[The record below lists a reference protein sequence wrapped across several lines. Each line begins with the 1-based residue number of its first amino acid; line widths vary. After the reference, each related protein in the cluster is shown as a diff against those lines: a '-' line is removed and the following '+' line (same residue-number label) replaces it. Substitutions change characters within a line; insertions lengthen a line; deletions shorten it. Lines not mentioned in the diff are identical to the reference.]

1 MSVLSTQ
8 WHFPQK
14 SCPPVTINSQQKV
27 DTKEEKVFPIA
38 QQHHLYVYI
47 PNIYTFIHQSKQMWS
62 VLILSGY
69 ILANQ
74 HRSIKEN

>member
-38 QQHHLYVYI
+38 VQHHLYVYCI
-47 PNIYTFIHQSKQMWS
+47 HPQYLHIHSPVKANVVHFAFIRISRP
-62 VLILSGY
+62 I
-69 ILANQ
+69 NPD
-74 HRSIKEN
+74 R